1 MRTPTEYRAS
11 LRDGRTVY
19 FEGARVPDVT
29 AHPVLRIAVDHAA
42 IDYEMAE
49 DDRYRPLAVVP
60 RPGGGE
66 MSRYFSHP
74 AGADDLLRRMDL
86 IETSTRLGGTVPPL
100 VKEIGTDA
108 LLALHLVAHEMDE
121 TLGTR
126 YLDRVKAFY
135 AHCRDGDLAMAVAQ
149 TDVKGDRAAG
159 PSDQAHP
166 DYYVRIVEERPDG
179 IVVRGAKVHT
189 SVSMNAN
196 ELIVL
201 PTRALGERDRA
212 YAVAFAIPVA
222 TRGLRLVVSP
232 YGGPAGSTFERPL
245 SARHRMMESLT
256 VFDDV
261 FVPRDRV
268 FMQGEWEYAGPLART
283 FVEYH
288 RFTAVSYKLPLVDLL
303 AGAGQLI
310 AEYNGIERAAHVR
323 DKLTWL
329 AAYAQTVRLLGRMAA
344 YDCRRGRLDLAV
356 PDPGTINIAKLYF
369 AGQFHQAVAYVQEL
383 AGGLL
388 VTAPGEADWRNPEIR
403 PLLER
408 YLGGKGAGAEAR
420 LRLLNLITDVTTA
433 ELGGYHSVLAIHAEG
448 SIEAEKLTIYRT
460 APFARYVALAKEL
473 AGLPVPAEAGASH
486 GAPGRGER
494 DRPQGGLAGPAHGSA

>member
-1 MRTPTEYRAS
+1 MVYGGTSRGAGMRNASEYRAS

-19 FEGARVPDVT
+19 FDGERVPDVT
-29 AHPVLRIAVDHAA
+29 AHPVLRVAVDHAA
-42 IDYEMAE
+42 LDYEMAE
-49 DDRYRPLAVVP
+49 DPRYRDLAVAP
-60 RPGGGE
+60 RPGGGV
-66 MSRYFSHP
+66 MSRYFAFPTS
-74 AGADDLLRRMDL
+74 AQDLLRRMEL
-86 IETSTRLGGTVPPL
+86 VETSTRLGGTVVPL

-121 TLGTR
+121 RLGTR
-126 YLDRVKAFY
+126 YLDRVRAFY

-149 TDVKGDRAAG
+149 TDVKGDRGAG
-159 PSDQAHP
+159 PSEQAHP

-212 YAVAFAIPVA
+212 YAVAFAVPVA
-222 TRGLRLVVSP
+222 TRGLSLIVSP
-232 YGGPAGSTFERPL
+232 YGGRPASAFEHPL

-261 FVPRDRV
+261 FVPRERV
-268 FMQGEWEYAGPLART
+268 FLQGEWEYAGPLART

-303 AGAGQLI
+303 AGCGQLV
-310 AEYNGIERAAHVR
+310 AEYNGIAHAAHVR
-323 DKLTWL
+323 DKITWL
-329 AAYAQTVRLLGRMAA
+329 AAYAQTLRALVRMAA
-344 YDCRRGRLDLAV
+344 YDCRRDRLDLAV
-356 PDPGTINIAKLYF
+356 PDPGTVNIAKLHF
-369 AGQFHQAVAYVQEL
+369 AGRFHEALAYVQEL

-388 VTAPGEADWRNPEIR
+388 VTAPGEADWENPATR

-408 YLGGKGAGAEAR
+408 YLGGKGVSAEAR
-420 LRLLNLITDVTTA
+420 MRLLHLISDVTTG
-433 ELGGYHSVLAIHAEG
+433 ELGGYHAVLAIHAEG

-460 APFARYVALAKEL
+460 APLARYAALAKEM
-473 AGLPVPAEAGASH
+473 AGI
-486 GAPGRGER
+486 RG
-494 DRPQGGLAGPAHGSA
+494 

>member
-1 MRTPTEYRAS
+1 MRTADEYRAS
-11 LRDGRTVY
+11 LRDNRIVH
-19 FEGARVPDVT
+19 FNGARVPDVT
-29 AHPVLRIAVDHAA
+29 AHPVLRVAVDHAA
-42 IDYEMAE
+42 LDYELAE
-49 DDRYRPLAVVP
+49 DTRYRPLAVVP

-66 MSRYFSHP
+66 MSRYFAFP
-74 AGADDLLRRMDL
+74 AGPEDLLRRMEL
-86 IETSTRLGGTVPPL
+86 IETSTRLGGTVVPL

-108 LLALHLVAHEMDE
+108 LFALHLVAHEMDE
-121 TLGTR
+121 KLGTH
-126 YLDRVKAFY
+126 YLDRVSAFY
-135 AHCRDGDLAMAVAQ
+135 AHCRDRDVAMAVAQ
-149 TDVKGDRAAG
+149 TDVKGDRSAG
-159 PSDQAHP
+159 PSEQTHP

-212 YAVAFAIPVA
+212 YAIAFALPVA
-222 TRGLRLVVSP
+222 TRGVRLIVSS
-232 YGGPAGSTFERPL
+232 YGGPPASAFERPL

-303 AGAGQLI
+303 VGAALLI

-323 DKLTWL
+323 DKITWL
-329 AAYAQTVRLLGRMAA
+329 AAYAQTLRALTRMAA
-344 YDCRRGRLDLAV
+344 YDCRCDRLDLAI
-356 PDPGTINIAKLYF
+356 PDPGTANIAKLHF
-369 AGQFHQAVAYVQEL
+369 ASQFHRAVAYVQEI

-388 VTAPGEADWRNPEIR
+388 VTAPGEADWQNPELR
-403 PLLER
+403 PFLER
-408 YLGGKGAGAEAR
+408 YLGGKGVGAEAR

-433 ELGGYHSVLAIHAEG
+433 ELGGYHAVLAIHAEG

-460 APFARYVALAKEL
+460 APLARYIALAKEM
-473 AGLPVPAEAGASH
+473 AGIAE
-486 GAPGRGER
+486 
-494 DRPQGGLAGPAHGSA
+494 